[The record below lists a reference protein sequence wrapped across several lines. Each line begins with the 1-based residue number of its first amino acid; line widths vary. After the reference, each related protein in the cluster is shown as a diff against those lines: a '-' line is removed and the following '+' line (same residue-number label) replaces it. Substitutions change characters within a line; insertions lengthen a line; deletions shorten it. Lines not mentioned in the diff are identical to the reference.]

1 LKFPFYIAW
10 RYLFARK
17 SHNLINIL
25 SAISVSGLIIG
36 TMSMVIVLSVMN
48 GFESIIT
55 KMYNSFNPD
64 FRIEAIKGKTID
76 LSTFPIDK
84 IVAIKGVANY
94 SAIIEE
100 NALLRYKNKQ
110 QIVTIKG
117 VDQNFTKVS
126 NIKSKVV
133 EGKYLLQMHD
143 ANFMVIGYGIYDKM
157 EMGINDFKSPI
168 SVYIPKRDNT
178 VTLDP
183 TEAFNSEQVFASG
196 AFSIQE
202 EFDTKYAIIPLRL
215 AKKLLDYKN
224 EVTAIEIAISNSK
237 NSDKIQKQIKQ
248 FIGDNYQIKNRY
260 EQQEILYKII
270 KSEKFAIFLI
280 LSFIILIAA
289 FNLIGSISML
299 ILEKKKDIVIL
310 RSLGASENLIQQ
322 IFLAE
327 GLLISLAG
335 AFLGLV
341 LGGLISF
348 IQQQF
353 GIIRLQ
359 GSGTF
364 IIDAYPVVIQMSD
377 FLKVALIVTVI
388 GFIAAWFPINKI
400 KKRLNSQIMDN

>member
-1 LKFPFYIAW
+1 
-10 RYLFARK
+10 
-17 SHNLINIL
+17 
-25 SAISVSGLIIG
+25 
-36 TMSMVIVLSVMN
+36 MSMVIVLSVMN

-76 LSTFPIDK
+76 ISTFPIDK
-84 IVAIKGVANY
+84 IAAIKGIASY
-94 SAIIEE
+94 SEIIEE

-133 EGKYLLQMHD
+133 EGKYLLQMRE
-143 ANFMVIGYGIYDKM
+143 ANFMVIGYGIFDKM

-215 AKKLLDYKN
+215 AKKLLDYKS
-224 EVTAIEIAISNSK
+224 EVTAIEIAISNPE

-248 FIGDNYQIKNRY
+248 FIGDNYQIKNRF

-348 IQQQF
+348 IQQRF
-353 GIIRLQ
+353 GIIQLQ

-364 IIDAYPVVIQMSD
+364 IIDAYPVVIQLAD

>member
-1 LKFPFYIAW
+1 
-10 RYLFARK
+10 
-17 SHNLINIL
+17 
-25 SAISVSGLIIG
+25 
-36 TMSMVIVLSVMN
+36 MSMVIVLSVMN

-76 LSTFPIDK
+76 ISTFPIDK
-84 IVAIKGVANY
+84 IAAIKGIASY
-94 SAIIEE
+94 SEIIEE

-133 EGKYLLQMHD
+133 EGKYLLQMRD
-143 ANFMVIGYGIYDKM
+143 ANFMVIGYGIFDKM

-215 AKKLLDYKN
+215 AKKLLDYKS
-224 EVTAIEIAISNSK
+224 EVTAIEIAISNSE

-248 FIGDNYQIKNRY
+248 FIGDNYQIKNRF

-348 IQQQF
+348 IQQRF
-353 GIIRLQ
+353 GIIQLQ

-364 IIDAYPVVIQMSD
+364 IIDAYPVVIQLAD

>member
-1 LKFPFYIAW
+1 MKFPFYIAW

-64 FRIEAIKGKTID
+64 LRIEAIKGKTID
-76 LSTFPIDK
+76 MAAFPIDK
-84 IVAIKGVANY
+84 IRALNGVADY

-100 NALLRYKNKQ
+100 NALIRYKNKQ

-133 EGKYLLQMHD
+133 EGKYMLQMREAD
-143 ANFMVIGYGIYDKM
+143 FMLIGYGIFDKM
-157 EMGINDFKSPI
+157 ELEINDFKSPVSI
-168 SVYIPKRDNT
+168 YLPKRDNS

-183 TEAFNSEQVFASG
+183 TEAFNSEQVFVSG

-202 EFDTKYAIIPLRL
+202 EFDTKYAIIPLRM
-215 AKKLLDYKN
+215 AKKLLDYNN
-224 EVTAIEIAISNSK
+224 EITAIEIALSNPE
-237 NSDKIQKQIKQ
+237 NSDKIKKNIQQL
-248 FIGDNYQIKNRY
+248 IGGNYQIKNRY
-260 EQQEILYKII
+260 EQQEMLYKII

-299 ILEKKKDIVIL
+299 ILEKKKDIGIL
-310 RSLGASENLIQQ
+310 RSLGASEKLIKQ

-335 AFLGLV
+335 AFLGLL
-341 LGGLISF
+341 LGGLISY

-353 GIIRLQ
+353 GIIKLQ

-364 IIDAYPVVIQMSD
+364 IIDAYPVVIQFDD
-377 FLKVALIVTVI
+377 FLKVAAIVTLI

-400 KKRLNSQIMDN
+400 RKRLNSQIADN

>member
-1 LKFPFYIAW
+1 
-10 RYLFARK
+10 
-17 SHNLINIL
+17 
-25 SAISVSGLIIG
+25 
-36 TMSMVIVLSVMN
+36 MSMVIVLSVMN

-76 LSTFPIDK
+76 ISTFPIDK
-84 IVAIKGVANY
+84 IAAIKGIASY
-94 SAIIEE
+94 SEIIEE

-133 EGKYLLQMHD
+133 EGKYLLQMRE
-143 ANFMVIGYGIYDKM
+143 ANFMVIGYGIFDKM

-183 TEAFNSEQVFASG
+183 TEAFNSELVFASG

-215 AKKLLDYKN
+215 AKKLLDYKS
-224 EVTAIEIAISNSK
+224 EVTAIEIAISNPE

-248 FIGDNYQIKNRY
+248 FIGDNYQIKNRF

-280 LSFIILIAA
+280 LSFIILIAS

-341 LGGLISF
+341 LGGIISF
-348 IQQQF
+348 IQQRF
-353 GIIRLQ
+353 GIIQLQ

-364 IIDAYPVVIQMSD
+364 IIDAYPVVIQLAD

>member
-1 LKFPFYIAW
+1 
-10 RYLFARK
+10 
-17 SHNLINIL
+17 
-25 SAISVSGLIIG
+25 
-36 TMSMVIVLSVMN
+36 MSMVIVLSVMN

-76 LSTFPIDK
+76 ISTFPIDK
-84 IVAIKGVANY
+84 IAAIKGIASY
-94 SAIIEE
+94 SEIIEE

-133 EGKYLLQMHD
+133 EGKYLLQMRE
-143 ANFMVIGYGIYDKM
+143 ANFMVIGYGIFDKM

-215 AKKLLDYKN
+215 AKKLLDYKS
-224 EVTAIEIAISNSK
+224 EVTAIEIAISNPE

-248 FIGDNYQIKNRY
+248 FIGDNYQIKNRF

-341 LGGLISF
+341 LGGIISF
-348 IQQQF
+348 IQQRF
-353 GIIRLQ
+353 GIIQLQ

-364 IIDAYPVVIQMSD
+364 IIDAYPVVIQLAD

>member
-1 LKFPFYIAW
+1 
-10 RYLFARK
+10 
-17 SHNLINIL
+17 
-25 SAISVSGLIIG
+25 
-36 TMSMVIVLSVMN
+36 MSMVIVLSVMN

-64 FRIEAIKGKTID
+64 LRIEAIKGKTID
-76 LSTFPIDK
+76 MAAFPIDK
-84 IVAIKGVANY
+84 IRALNGVADY

-100 NALLRYKNKQ
+100 NALIRYKNKQ

-133 EGKYLLQMHD
+133 EGKYMLQMREAD
-143 ANFMVIGYGIYDKM
+143 FMLIGYGIFDKM
-157 EMGINDFKSPI
+157 ELEINDFKSPVSI
-168 SVYIPKRDNT
+168 YLPKRDNS
-178 VTLDP
+178 VSLDP
-183 TEAFNSEQVFASG
+183 TEAFNSEQVFVSG

-202 EFDTKYAIIPLRL
+202 EFDTKYAIIPLRM
-215 AKKLLDYKN
+215 AKKLLDYNN
-224 EVTAIEIAISNSK
+224 EITAIEIALSNPE
-237 NSDKIQKQIKQ
+237 NSDKIKKNIQQL
-248 FIGDNYQIKNRY
+248 IGSNYQIKNRY
-260 EQQEILYKII
+260 EQQEMLYKII

-299 ILEKKKDIVIL
+299 ILEKKKDIGIL
-310 RSLGASENLIQQ
+310 RSLGASEKLIKQ

-335 AFLGLV
+335 AFLGLL
-341 LGGLISF
+341 LGGLISY

-353 GIIRLQ
+353 GIIKLQ

-364 IIDAYPVVIQMSD
+364 IIDAYPVVIQFDD
-377 FLKVALIVTVI
+377 FLKVAAIVTLI

-400 KKRLNSQIMDN
+400 RKRLNSQIADN

>member
-1 LKFPFYIAW
+1 MKFPFYIAW

-25 SAISVSGLIIG
+25 SAISVSGLVIG

-64 FRIEAIKGKTID
+64 LRIEAIKGKTID
-76 LSTFPIDK
+76 MDAFPIDK
-84 IVAIKGVANY
+84 IRALNGVANY

-100 NALLRYKNKQ
+100 NALIRYKNKQ

-133 EGKYLLQMHD
+133 EGKYMLQMREAD
-143 ANFMVIGYGIYDKM
+143 FMLIGYGIFDKM
-157 EMGINDFKSPI
+157 ELEINDFKSPVSI
-168 SVYIPKRDNT
+168 YLPKRDNS
-178 VTLDP
+178 VSLDP
-183 TEAFNSEQVFASG
+183 TEAFNSEQVFVSG

-202 EFDTKYAIIPLRL
+202 EFDTKYAIIPLRM
-215 AKKLLDYKN
+215 AKKLLDYNN
-224 EVTAIEIAISNSK
+224 EITAIEVALSNPE
-237 NSDKIQKQIKQ
+237 NSDKIKKNIQQL
-248 FIGDNYQIKNRY
+248 IGGNYQIKNRY
-260 EQQEILYKII
+260 EQQEMLYKII

-299 ILEKKKDIVIL
+299 ILEKKKDIGIL
-310 RSLGASENLIQQ
+310 RSLGASEKLIKQ

-335 AFLGLV
+335 AFLGLL
-341 LGGLISF
+341 LGGLISY

-353 GIIRLQ
+353 GIIKLQ

-364 IIDAYPVVIQMSD
+364 IIDAYPVVIQFDD
-377 FLKVALIVTVI
+377 FLKVAAIVTLI

-400 KKRLNSQIMDN
+400 RKRLNSQIADN

>member
-1 LKFPFYIAW
+1 MKFPFYIAW

-117 VDQNFTKVS
+117 VDQNFTKVT

>member
-1 LKFPFYIAW
+1 
-10 RYLFARK
+10 
-17 SHNLINIL
+17 
-25 SAISVSGLIIG
+25 
-36 TMSMVIVLSVMN
+36 MN

>member
-1 LKFPFYIAW
+1 MKFPFYIAW

-25 SAISVSGLIIG
+25 SAISVSGLVIG

-64 FRIEAIKGKTID
+64 LRIEAIKGKTID
-76 LSTFPIDK
+76 MDAFPIDK
-84 IVAIKGVANY
+84 IRALNGVANY

-100 NALLRYKNKQ
+100 NALIRYKNKQ

-133 EGKYLLQMHD
+133 EGKYMLQMREAD
-143 ANFMVIGYGIYDKM
+143 FMLIGYGIFDKM
-157 EMGINDFKSPI
+157 ELEINDFKSPVLI
-168 SVYIPKRDNT
+168 YLPKRDNS
-178 VTLDP
+178 VSLYP
-183 TEAFNSEQVFASG
+183 TEAFNSEQVFVSG

-202 EFDTKYAIIPLRL
+202 EFDTKYAIIPLRM
-215 AKKLLDYKN
+215 AKKLLDYNN
-224 EVTAIEIAISNSK
+224 EITAIEVALSNPE
-237 NSDKIQKQIKQ
+237 NSDKIKKNIQQL
-248 FIGDNYQIKNRY
+248 IGGNYQIKNRY
-260 EQQEILYKII
+260 EQQEMLYKII

-299 ILEKKKDIVIL
+299 ILEKKKDIGIL
-310 RSLGASENLIQQ
+310 RSLGASEKLIKQ

-335 AFLGLV
+335 AFLGLL
-341 LGGLISF
+341 LGGLISY

-353 GIIRLQ
+353 GIIKLQ

-364 IIDAYPVVIQMSD
+364 IIDAYPVVIQFDD
-377 FLKVALIVTVI
+377 FLKVAAIVTLI

-400 KKRLNSQIMDN
+400 RKRLNSQIADN

>member
-1 LKFPFYIAW
+1 MKFPFYIAW

-76 LSTFPIDK
+76 ISTFPIDK
-84 IVAIKGVANY
+84 IAAIKGIASY
-94 SAIIEE
+94 SEIIEE

-133 EGKYLLQMHD
+133 EGKYLLQMRE
-143 ANFMVIGYGIYDKM
+143 ANFMVIGYGIFDKM

-215 AKKLLDYKN
+215 AKKLLDYKS
-224 EVTAIEIAISNSK
+224 EVTAIEIAISNPE

-248 FIGDNYQIKNRY
+248 FIGDNYQIKNRF

-348 IQQQF
+348 IQQRF
-353 GIIRLQ
+353 GIIQLQ

-364 IIDAYPVVIQMSD
+364 IIDAYPVVIQLAD

>member
-1 LKFPFYIAW
+1 MKFPFYIAW

>member
-1 LKFPFYIAW
+1 
-10 RYLFARK
+10 
-17 SHNLINIL
+17 
-25 SAISVSGLIIG
+25 
-36 TMSMVIVLSVMN
+36 MSMVIVLSVMN

-64 FRIEAIKGKTID
+64 LRIEAIKGKTID
-76 LSTFPIDK
+76 MAAFPIDK
-84 IVAIKGVANY
+84 IGALNGVAEY

-100 NALLRYKNKQ
+100 NVLIRYKNKQ

-133 EGKYLLQMHD
+133 EGKYLLQMREAD
-143 ANFMVIGYGIYDKM
+143 FMLIGYGIFDKM
-157 EMGINDFKSPI
+157 ELEINDFKSPVSI
-168 SVYIPKRDNT
+168 YIPKRDNT
-178 VTLDP
+178 VSLDP
-183 TEAFNSEQVFASG
+183 TEAFNSEQVFVSG

-224 EVTAIEIAISNSK
+224 EVTAIEIAVSNPEK
-237 NSDKIQKQIKQ
+237 SDKIKKSIQQL
-248 FIGDNYQIKNRY
+248 IGDNYQIKNRY
-260 EQQEILYKII
+260 EQQEMLYKII

-299 ILEKKKDIVIL
+299 ILEKKKDIGIL
-310 RSLGASENLIQQ
+310 KSLGASEKLIKQ

-335 AFLGLV
+335 AFLGLL
-341 LGGLISF
+341 LGGLISY

-353 GIIRLQ
+353 GIIKLQ

-364 IIDAYPVVIQMSD
+364 IIDAYPVVIQFDD
-377 FLKVALIVTVI
+377 FLKVAAIVTLI

-400 KKRLNSQIMDN
+400 RKRLNSQIADN